1 MNPPQNKEVTL
12 SQIRSFVE
20 TARRGSFTAA
30 AEVLDLSQ
38 PTIWKQ
44 VHELERLLN
53 VTLIRPNHRGCE
65 LTHEGTILEKLA
77 APSIA
82 NLVNLPS
89 RFHEAVENATVLIS
103 IAGSPR
109 PLSEEIVPCIAEF
122 TLRFPRSRFS
132 LIETQA
138 EQIPRLVDEG
148 LAEIGFTLDCQRARA
163 MFPLLVV
170 EPWYPLDVMLV
181 MHRKHPLNKKRR
193 LALRD
198 LKPYPL
204 IGTQAMFS
212 ELPGSEQILALGLD
226 QNPASRVEARHSSVV
241 RSCVRHNL
249 GIALLLGRDGQS
261 RHPDLIERNMTHCL
275 GQATMYLVH
284 RAGVVHSPLVMEFA
298 NTLRVLKSKT

>member
-1 MNPPQNKEVTL
+1 MNSAQNKEVTL

-65 LTHEGTILEKLA
+65 LTPEGAILEKLA
-77 APSIA
+77 APSVA
-82 NLVNLPS
+82 NLVNLPN
-89 RFHEAVENATVLIS
+89 RFQEAVENASVLIS
-103 IAGSPR
+103 IASTPR
-109 PLSEEIVPCIAEF
+109 PLSEEVVPCIAKF
-122 TLRFPRSRFS
+122 ALRFPKCRFS

-138 EQIPRLVDEG
+138 EQIPRLVDDG
-148 LAEIGFTLDCQRARA
+148 SAEIGFTLDCQRVREL
-163 MFPLLVV
+163 FPLLAI
-170 EPWYPLDVMLV
+170 EPWYSLNVMLV
-181 MHRKHPLNKKRR
+181 MHRKHPLNKKQK
-193 LALRD
+193 LSLRD

-204 IGTQAMFS
+204 IGTQSLIS

-226 QNPASRVEARHSSVV
+226 QNPSCCVEARHSSVV
-241 RSCVRHNL
+241 RSCVRKNL

-261 RHPDLIERNMTHCL
+261 RHPDLVERNMTNCL
-275 GQATMYLVH
+275 GSATMYLVH
-284 RAGVVHSPLVMEFA
+284 RTGVVHHPTVMDFA
-298 NTLRVLKSKT
+298 NSLRVLK

>member
-1 MNPPQNKEVTL
+1 MNSLQNKEVTL
-12 SQIRSFVE
+12 NQIRSFVE

-30 AEVLDLSQ
+30 AEFLDLSQ

-53 VTLIRPNHRGCE
+53 VTLIRPNRRGCD
-65 LTHEGTILEKLA
+65 LTPEGAILEKLA

-82 NLVNLPS
+82 NLVNLPN

-103 IAGSPR
+103 IVSTPR
-109 PLSEEIVPCIAEF
+109 PLSEEVVPCVAKF
-122 TLRFPRSRFS
+122 ALRFPRSRFS

-138 EQIPRLVDEG
+138 ELIPRLVDDG
-148 LAEIGFTLDCQRARA
+148 SAEIGFTLDCQRVREL
-163 MFPLLVV
+163 FPLLSI

-181 MHRKHPLNKKRR
+181 MHRQHPLGKKRK

-204 IGTQAMFS
+204 IGTQSMIS

-226 QNPASRVEARHSSVV
+226 QNPSCNVEARHSSVV
-241 RSCVRHNL
+241 RSCVRNNL
-249 GIALLLGRDGQS
+249 GIALLLGKDGQS

-275 GQATMYLVH
+275 GKAIMYLVH
-284 RAGVVHSPLVMEFA
+284 RAGVVHHPAVMEFA
-298 NTLRVLKSKT
+298 NSLRVLK